1 MPYNNENNK
10 NNNSYDS
17 SEKKLYYYKKDP
29 LRKIIEEPTTIYEVD
44 NECILRN
51 RNTNKKF

>member
-17 SEKKLYYYKKDP
+17 SEKRLYYYKKDP

-51 RNTNKKF
+51 RNTNKKI